1 MLSQDLRMGAE
12 GRQAENL
19 IEKER
24 RPVGFEHVKKGQGD
38 RVHFTVPSEQ
48 KKANGSK
55 ADYC

>member
-1 MLSQDLRMGAE
+1 MGAE